1 MNEKM
6 SESEE
11 DELAALRK
19 EREARLGLS
28 GRTLVCEGMLHYI
41 VSSYLLGSA
50 VLS

>member
-1 MNEKM
+1 M

-28 GRTLVCEGMLHYI
+28 GRTLVCERVLHYI
-41 VSSYLLGSA
+41 VISYLLGSD
-50 VLS
+50 VVS